1 MCGTLRGPADQILS
15 MMMIPKLA
23 AIESLSLNAAL
34 AMVLVVAAS
43 ANAICLLSYL

>member
-1 MCGTLRGPADQILS
+1 MK
-15 MMMIPKLA
+15 MIPKLV

-34 AMVLVVAAS
+34 AVTLVVAAS